1 MPYTTPTVDQFTTRF
16 PIFADNDPD
25 QIEMILAEAA
35 STGVDTDW
43 READYQ
49 PAIMYLAAHLLS
61 TDNSQEGDEVS
72 IGAAGAGGVA
82 SESFGGL
89 SISYDKGNQSGS
101 LSSSEAYGSTEY
113 GRRYLMMLRGNK
125 PGVMVV

>member
-16 PIFADNDPD
+16 PIFADRDPD
-25 QIEMILAEAA
+25 QIQMILNEAE
-35 STGVDTDW
+35 STGVDKSW

-49 PAIMYLAAHLLS
+49 PAIMYLAAHLLA
-61 TDNSQEGDEVS
+61 TDNSQEGDEVVV
-72 IGAAGAGGVA
+72 GAAGSGGIAG
-82 SESFGGL
+82 ENFGGL
-89 SISYDKGNQSGS
+89 SISYDRGNTSGS

-113 GRRYLMMLRGNK
+113 GRRYLTMLRGNK